1 MTLRTRIALGLL
13 AMGLVLMAPLAIALH
28 SLQQLHND
36 ARALR
41 DGAFQG
47 SLLLGRLRD
56 AAGDVRVAETNLL
69 ILRDASSREAM
80 SNLVGRVA
88 QLADSLTGY
97 GLDSAAAE
105 IRAAVAALEASTPRQ
120 V

>member
-13 AMGLVLMAPLAIALH
+13 AMGLVLVAPLAIALR
-28 SLQQLHND
+28 SLHALHND

-56 AAGDVRVAETNLL
+56 AAGDVRIAETNLL
-69 ILRDASSREAM
+69 ILRDAASRQATA
-80 SNLVGRVA
+80 NQVTRVA
-88 QLADSLTGY
+88 RLADSLRGFD
-97 GLDSAAAE
+97 LD
-105 IRAAVAALEASTPRQ
+105 
-120 V
+120 